1 MEPTPK
7 KNYFLFFI
15 FIILALEA
23 ILFSM
28 GNEKLDI
35 IFKNEEN
42 RLAKIQNILT
52 DIPVQAKAFSIYDE
66 TLGMKVYGKNDEIEM
81 PIASLVKIMTVV
93 TTLNNHNVN
102 DVIPISSEA
111 LKQEGDYG
119 FFVNEKFK
127 IEDLAKF
134 TLVGSANDGAYA
146 LSENVDNFLQ
156 KMNDKAVKI
165 GMENTLFFNFTGL
178 DIDNGFAGAY
188 ASAQDVNVMALYAFK
203 EYPEIF
209 GASVM
214 PEINIKSE
222 SGVNHNIKNIS
233 NILDKIPNILFS
245 KTGLTPL
252 AGGNLTV
259 IYKNKYG
266 HNIAITIL
274 GSTSE
279 GRFSDIERIVN
290 MLNDLN
296 YGSR

>member
-1 MEPTPK
+1 MPE
-7 KNYFLFFI
+7 KNNYLFVI
-15 FIILALEA
+15 LIILALEA
-23 ILFSM
+23 ILFSV
-28 GNEKLDI
+28 GNDKLNLA
-35 IFKNEEN
+35 FLNNEN
-42 RLAKIQNILT
+42 KLVKMQNILAN
-52 DIPVQAKAFSIYDE
+52 IPVQAKAFSIYDE
-66 TLGMKVYGKNDEIEM
+66 TSGIKIYGKNDEIEM
-81 PIASLVKIMTVV
+81 PIASLAKIMTVV
-93 TTLNNHNVN
+93 IALNNHNVN
-102 DVIPISSEA
+102 DVISISGEA
-111 LKQEGDYG
+111 LKQEGDSG
-119 FFVNEKFK
+119 FFINEKFK

-146 LSENVDNFLQ
+146 LTENVDNFLQ

-188 ASAQDVNVMALYAFK
+188 ASAQDVNVMALYALK
-203 EYPEIF
+203 AYPEFF

-222 SGVNHNIKNIS
+222 SGINHNIKNTS
-233 NILDKIPNILFS
+233 SILNRIPDILFS

-252 AGGNLTV
+252 AGGNLTI

-266 HNIAITIL
+266 HNITITIL

-279 GRFSDIERIVN
+279 GRFSDVEKIVN

-296 YGSR
+296 YGG

>member
-146 LSENVDNFLQ
+146 LTENVDNFLQ

>member
-1 MEPTPK
+1 MPE
-7 KNYFLFFI
+7 KNNYLFVI
-15 FIILALEA
+15 LIILALEA
-23 ILFSM
+23 ILFSV
-28 GNEKLDI
+28 GNDKLNLA
-35 IFKNEEN
+35 FLNNEN
-42 RLAKIQNILT
+42 KLVKMQNILAN
-52 DIPVQAKAFSIYDE
+52 IPVQAKAFSIYDE
-66 TLGMKVYGKNDEIEM
+66 TSGIKIYGKNDEIEM
-81 PIASLVKIMTVV
+81 PIASLAKIMTVV
-93 TTLNNHNVN
+93 IALNNHNVN
-102 DVIPISSEA
+102 DVISISGEA
-111 LKQEGDYG
+111 LKQEGDSG
-119 FFVNEKFK
+119 FFINEKFK

-146 LSENVDNFLQ
+146 LTENVDNFLQ

-188 ASAQDVNVMALYAFK
+188 ASAQDVNIMAMYALK
-203 EYPEIF
+203 AYPKIF

-222 SGVNHNIKNIS
+222 SGINHNIKNTS
-233 NILDKIPNILFS
+233 SILNRIPDILFS

-252 AGGNLTV
+252 AGGNLTI

-279 GRFSDIERIVN
+279 GRFYDVEKIVDTLYN
-290 MLNDLN
+290 LD
-296 YGSR
+296 YGS

>member
-1 MEPTPK
+1 MPE
-7 KNYFLFFI
+7 KNNYLFVI
-15 FIILALEA
+15 LIILALEA
-23 ILFSM
+23 ILFSV
-28 GNEKLDI
+28 GNDKLNLA
-35 IFKNEEN
+35 FFNNEN
-42 RLAKIQNILT
+42 NLTKIQNILAN
-52 DIPVQAKAFSIYDE
+52 IPVQAKAFSIYDE
-66 TLGMKVYGKNDEIEM
+66 TSNIKIYGKNDEIEM

-93 TTLNNHNVN
+93 TALNNHNMN
-102 DVIPISSEA
+102 DVISISPEA
-111 LKQEGDYG
+111 LKQEGEYG

-146 LSENVDNFLQ
+146 LTENIDNFLQ

-178 DIDNGFAGAY
+178 DIDNEFAGAY
-188 ASAQDVNVMALYAFK
+188 ASAQDVNVMALYVFE

-209 GASVM
+209 GASIM

-222 SGVNHNIKNIS
+222 SGVNHDIKNTS
-233 NILDKIPNILFS
+233 NILDKIPDILFS

-252 AGGNLTV
+252 AGGNLTI

-274 GSTSE
+274 GSSSE
-279 GRFSDIERIVN
+279 GRFSDVEKIISV
-290 MLNDLN
+290 L
-296 YGSR
+296 

>member
-1 MEPTPK
+1 MPE
-7 KNYFLFFI
+7 KNNYLFVI
-15 FIILALEA
+15 LIILALEA
-23 ILFSM
+23 ILFSV
-28 GNEKLDI
+28 GNDKLNLA
-35 IFKNEEN
+35 FLNNEN
-42 RLAKIQNILT
+42 KLVKMQNILAN
-52 DIPVQAKAFSIYDE
+52 IPVQAKAFSIYDE
-66 TLGMKVYGKNDEIEM
+66 TSGIKIYGKNDEIEM
-81 PIASLVKIMTVV
+81 PIASLAKIMTVV
-93 TTLNNHNVN
+93 IALNNHNVN
-102 DVIPISSEA
+102 DVISISGEA
-111 LKQEGDYG
+111 LKQEGDSG
-119 FFVNEKFK
+119 FFINEKFK

-146 LSENVDNFLQ
+146 LTENVDNFLQ

-188 ASAQDVNVMALYAFK
+188 ASAQDVNVMALYALK
-203 EYPEIF
+203 AYPEFF

-222 SGVNHNIKNIS
+222 SGINHNIKNTS
-233 NILDKIPNILFS
+233 SILNRIPDILFS

-252 AGGNLTV
+252 AGGNLTI

-279 GRFSDIERIVN
+279 GRFYDVEKIVDTLYN
-290 MLNDLN
+290 LD
-296 YGSR
+296 YGS

>member
-252 AGGNLTV
+252 AGG
-259 IYKNKYG
+259 
-266 HNIAITIL
+266 
-274 GSTSE
+274 
-279 GRFSDIERIVN
+279 
-290 MLNDLN
+290 
-296 YGSR
+296 